1 MGSFAFYSN
10 KEQSPLTIDTHFN
23 LWNQC
28 GWENN
33 DTFLDIG
40 IMLYDLK
47 PGHEL
52 CISFP
57 FRFWDSDLINL
68 DNALQD
74 VETLNA
80 IFNESYSLRTNETK
94 WIDVIEGTDI
104 AFRIYLL
111 DLKNKHHFSVE
122 SKEGNTLATLKIPIK
137 AEMENKVYIRFR
149 IRISHDKSIIR
160 SYDRP
165 YKRFRG
171 VFQQSYIIDFRYND
185 KRSLSKNMLEEIESG
200 HLWVKTN
207 SVHFLLISKAAVNVE
222 CGDTVKK
229 RMLEGNV
236 WSKYLE
242 NGINKIKNSG
252 TNDLVA
258 YHAKAEASNES
269 TDNVGHWEFFAK
281 QDVENINKSSF
292 CVFLIITIFFSIFCG
307 VFGNIIYNYLLYI
320 IGRFLGIINEGV
332 WLWFL
337 K

>member
-10 KEQSPLTIDTHFN
+10 KEQSPLSIDAHFN

-33 DTFLDIG
+33 ETFLDVG
-40 IMLYDLK
+40 VMLHDLK
-47 PGHEL
+47 PEHEL

-80 IFNESYSLRTNETK
+80 IFNESYSLNTDETK
-94 WIDVIEGTDI
+94 WINVLEGTNI
-104 AFRIYLL
+104 AFHIYLL
-111 DLKNKHHFSVE
+111 DLKNKRHFSIE
-122 SKEGNTLATLKIPIK
+122 SKDGNTLATIKIPVK
-137 AEMENKVYIRFR
+137 VEECNKVYIRFR
-149 IRISHDKSIIR
+149 IRISQDRSIIR

-165 YKRFRG
+165 YKKFRG

-185 KRSLSKNMLEEIESG
+185 KRSLSKNMLEEIASG
-200 HLWVKTN
+200 HQWVKTE

-229 RMLEGNV
+229 RMLEGTV

-242 NGINKIKNSG
+242 NGINNFKASD

-258 YHAKAEASNES
+258 YHAKS

-292 CVFLIITIFFSIFCG
+292 CGFLIITILFSAWCS
-307 VFGNIIYNYLLYI
+307 VLGNIIYNNLDKIGCLLS
-320 IGRFLGIINEGV
+320 GIKEEV
-332 WLWFL
+332 WSWFL